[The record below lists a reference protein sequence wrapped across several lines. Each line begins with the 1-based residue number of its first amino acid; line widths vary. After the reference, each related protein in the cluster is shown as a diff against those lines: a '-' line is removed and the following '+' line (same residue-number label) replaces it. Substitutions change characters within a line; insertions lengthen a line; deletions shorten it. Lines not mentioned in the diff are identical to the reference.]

1 MGGQG
6 NKHPRLFIIS
16 VFVCFCIF
24 NVFAHQTMFFRK
36 DAILDTLS

>member
-16 VFVCFCIF
+16 VFVYFCIH
-24 NVFAHQTMFFRK
+24 VFAHQTMFFRK
-36 DAILDTLS
+36 DVKLDTLS